1 MIRRGHAPPPER
13 ASQSGLATRRPFLP
27 CVALSC
33 PTTGAPAPAL
43 RSAPLLESG
52 WVSIHAAAP
61 VFLRDAW
68 PPPARG
74 QRQGSGAQAP
84 PRGACRRWSRPPHVL
99 TAAVRPSVFLSPLH
113 TRPSRWPQRCRPL
126 PSLPGPPDCIYSH
139 VSPPHADPAEPTEAG
154 PPSAVL
160 QLFCGFC
167 TARGHLGGVSLCFC
181 LRPFSSRSCL
191 HPGLLAP
198 LLRVRRAACRLSPS
212 DVPVGA
218 AGGTSLRTP
227 VRPRGAG
234 LLCSCRPRRGRPT
247 GPCPLRGP

>member
-1 MIRRGHAPPPER
+1 MGQHSRCSPGLSQGRVAASGSWSEAGVGGPGPPQRCVSSLVP
-13 ASQSGLATRRPFLP
+13 ASA
-27 CVALSC
+27 
-33 PTTGAPAPAL
+33 
-43 RSAPLLESG
+43 
-52 WVSIHAAAP
+52 
-61 VFLRDAW
+61 
-68 PPPARG
+68 
-74 QRQGSGAQAP
+74 
-84 PRGACRRWSRPPHVL
+84 
-99 TAAVRPSVFLSPLH
+99 RPSVFLSPLH

-139 VSPPHADPAEPTEAG
+139 VSPPHADRAEPTEAG

-167 TARGHLGGVSLCFC
+167 TARGHLGGISLCFC
-181 LRPFSSRSCL
+181 LRPFSSRSCS

-227 VRPRGAG
+227 VHPRGAG

>member
-61 VFLRDAW
+61 GFLRDAW

-84 PRGACRRWSRPPHVL
+84 PRGACRRWSRPPRVPLSSSPPCTRVL
-99 TAAVRPSVFLSPLH
+99 PGGHSGAGRFPASPAPQTAFTLTFRRHTRTGQSRPRPGPRPRCCSCSVASARRGDTWAAFPFVSACDPFPAGLARTLDCWRRCCVSAVRP
-113 TRPSRWPQRCRPL
+113 
-126 PSLPGPPDCIYSH
+126 
-139 VSPPHADPAEPTEAG
+139 
-154 PPSAVL
+154 
-160 QLFCGFC
+160 
-167 TARGHLGGVSLCFC
+167 
-181 LRPFSSRSCL
+181 
-191 HPGLLAP
+191 
-198 LLRVRRAACRLSPS
+198 AACPPLTFPW
-212 DVPVGA
+212 VPLA
-218 AGGTSLRTP
+218 A
-227 VRPRGAG
+227 PR
-234 LLCSCRPRRGRPT
+234 
-247 GPCPLRGP
+247 